1 MKQKRMKRIFAG
13 GSVLTAALLLAALL
27 PACAALNSKELTR
40 ERARRLIAADKSF
53 TQPYSIRLEG
63 SEKYLVPAESAGE
76 EPPDARAAEEF
87 YRDYPLTAALHHL
100 GLVEVKATA
109 VKRPQTSPYVRHVTA
124 WEYKI
129 ESRLTDK
136 GREWAEGT
144 KDGLPL
150 YRREVTEVTGVTA
163 GQEGRASAE
172 FKWRRVPTRVGEALE
187 AEGPT
192 FKSLPAEIQQN
203 LKRSISK
210 FGNALPV
217 SYQPVQNG
225 HAELRLFD
233 DGWRLERVQL

>member
-1 MKQKRMKRIFAG
+1 MKRIFVG
-13 GSVLTAALLLAALL
+13 RSVLATALLAALL
-27 PACAALNSKELTR
+27 PACAALNSKEMTR

-53 TQPYSIRLEG
+53 SQPYVIRLEG
-63 SEKYLVPAESAGE
+63 AEKYPVPAESADEG
-76 EPPDARAAEEF
+76 PPDARAAEEF
-87 YRDYPLTAALHHL
+87 YGDYPLTAALRHL

-109 VKRPQTSPYVRHVTA
+109 VKRPQASAYTRYVTA

-136 GREWAEGT
+136 GEEWAGGA

-163 GQEGRASAE
+163 GQGGRASAE

-192 FKSLPAEIQQN
+192 FKSLPAEIQQ
-203 LKRSISK
+203 KIKTSISK

-217 SYQPVQNG
+217 SYKGVQSG
-225 HAELRLFD
+225 QAEFRLYD